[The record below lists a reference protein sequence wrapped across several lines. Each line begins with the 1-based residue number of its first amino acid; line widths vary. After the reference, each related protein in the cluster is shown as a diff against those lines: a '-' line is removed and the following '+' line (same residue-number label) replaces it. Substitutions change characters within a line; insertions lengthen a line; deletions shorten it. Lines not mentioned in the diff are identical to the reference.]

1 MALPREFVVFDTE
14 TTGMPPG
21 ARLVEIGALK
31 VRGHHVVDRFESLV
45 YPECPIPEQVIRIH
59 GIDDRMV
66 QDAPTADEVVPK
78 FFKWIGKAPLV
89 GHNIRFD
96 ATVLAAEAARYD
108 LGLPDNKLLCTLL
121 ASRKLLKR
129 RSHALQSLVEELGL
143 PTAEHHRALADA
155 EHTLNL
161 MFKMEMMF
169 GKEFRTSSMGQ
180 NQALHAQRLD
190 PVPSTHQTD
199 ILQDAAEQGI
209 PVQMTYRLR
218 SGSVY
223 QTLVTPRFLYRSSR
237 QGWMEAL
244 CHDAGFY
251 KSYRLDRVLGANQ
264 VPEAPPAQ
272 ARRISLF

>member
-45 YPECPIPEQVIRIH
+45 YPECPIPPSVIRIH

-66 QDAPTADEVVPK
+66 QEAPTADEILPR
-78 FFKWIGKAPLV
+78 FLKWIGKAPLV
-89 GHNIRFD
+89 GHNVRFD
-96 ATVLAAEAARYD
+96 AAVLAAEAARFGF
-108 LGLPDNKLLCTLL
+108 GLPENALLCTLM

-129 RSHALQSLVEELGL
+129 RSHALENLVTELNL

-161 MFKMEMMF
+161 MFKLEMMF
-169 GKEFRTSSMGQ
+169 GKEFRTSTMGQ
-180 NQALHAQRLD
+180 NQALDRQAVEPLPPNQK
-190 PVPSTHQTD
+190 TD
-199 ILQDAAEQGI
+199 LLKEAATDGI

-218 SGSVY
+218 SGSVF

-237 QGWMEAL
+237 QRWMEAL
-244 CHDAGFY
+244 CHDACFY
-251 KSYRLDRVLGANQ
+251 KSYRLDRILNATPA
-264 VPEAPPAQ
+264 PEAPPAQ
-272 ARRISLF
+272 PRRINLF